1 MVRTYAM
8 TPARFALRLP
18 DVLAESIRDAREAFE
33 VSSLAYLLRHMA
45 AAPAA
50 ERRPALAA

>member
-1 MVRTYAM
+1 MIRIDAM
-8 TPARFALRLP
+8 TPARFARRIP
-18 DVLAESIRDAREAFE
+18 DVLAERIRDARAAFE